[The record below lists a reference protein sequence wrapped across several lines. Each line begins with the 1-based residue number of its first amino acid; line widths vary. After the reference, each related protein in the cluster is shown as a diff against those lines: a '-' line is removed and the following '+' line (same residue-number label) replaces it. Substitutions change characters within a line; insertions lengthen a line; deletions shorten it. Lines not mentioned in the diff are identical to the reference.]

1 MLNKFLI
8 SLGIWVLRLIS
19 LLPMPLTRALGT
31 VMGLIAYVLMSK
43 RRHIGMVNLNLCFPE
58 KSLAEKQRILR
69 QHFAELF
76 IIGLDYGLLFGASK
90 FRMRRLIKY
99 RGFANFEKYYKQR
112 PIVLLAPHF
121 IGLDIGGNRTT
132 MDISGYT
139 MFSEQRNQ
147 YLSERVKQART
158 RFMIHNGGEIFSR
171 QDGLR
176 TIVKKMKQNKLPFYY
191 LPDQDMDEKSSV
203 YVPFFAH
210 PNCATLDTLPKILKL
225 ADAVVIPMATYR
237 EGNQY
242 VIEFGPAWENYPSGD
257 VHADVAFMNRQIEA
271 MIIKHPSQYLWIHK
285 RFKTQPNLPRG
296 KLYESC

>member
-31 VMGLIAYVLMSK
+31 VMGLIAYALMSK

-171 QDGLR
+171 KDGLR

-296 KLYESC
+296 QLYESC